1 MRWKDT
7 TQNLTYSWTKISQ
20 AKDPPP
26 PVLVKPRA
34 LFVENK
40 AEAKNDHTKCEY
52 RVQIFMSKPVYNSHD
67 VLEGQRLRQAEK

>member
-1 MRWKDT
+1 MERHYTESHLQLD
-7 TQNLTYSWTKISQ
+7 QDFPSQ
-20 AKDPPP
+20 GPPP